1 MGPTFLG
8 LSAVGWNV
16 MLRSW
21 WDKLVAV
28 FLLATV
34 VLGSTYIIYRICCK
48 LMKIWKGR
56 HQQVVVPTAVARYLN
71 RLNNEEKSRAG
82 KTKST
87 EEPKSF
93 GVFLGEF
100 ANPPTASQTRLLSK
114 WDIVVL
120 DPLQRGVLEALS
132 MAETSAPHILGR
144 LDVRALVKS
153 ETSSSDEEVI
163 QLLGTLS
170 ETLRTRFG
178 SHTHSPLTGVL
189 LAGHKMHL
197 QPVVLNEVAKY
208 IHRQGF
214 ELWLEIDTSPT
225 ACLTEHQCRE
235 TNMDLVRGL
244 IYRNGTIRP
253 DGDRQNYFQMADMRQ
268 VMRIVAAQRSRTL
281 MALWETVDDGA
292 EQQYAV
298 VQRTFN
304 WCRFSNSLS
313 WIGSMAA
320 LTDADAAAEQ
330 TVNDKPLGA
339 LMWLKGED
347 IMKAHDFWRA
357 NDEILQTSTTSNH
370 EALYDS
376 LDALVP
382 GLTEKLRQ
390 HPPSSNNESE
400 SNQDYSLP
408 NRTGRLNPP
417 PARLSNSDAQ
427 PHPLSTSAAGDDFTG
442 LGCFHLGLAVAP
454 KDFADL
460 LLAQRHL
467 RELNLLHL
475 IEQEELRNIREQ
487 IKSLHERWSSRVITP
502 GSTESVKDLLDLLT
516 SSIDNTEEPR
526 IRVYTGLHSGF
537 STSSKV
543 QFWGLYDIEA
553 GTGVT
558 DLYLSS
564 KTQDRAATIL
574 HTFLSSRGCSRAECF
589 VAELEMANEQGSL
602 SSIWQLPPR
611 IVYDVEQLSPE
622 ETILFLRRLI
632 LARCEDDNSF
642 LARLREC
649 CEYQL
654 MEIPTLAQLRK
665 LSSTVYLSGHISP
678 ADLVTA
684 RLNWLR
690 EKGCWHPD
698 PSMAISVFEHV
709 ETRVHQILM
718 DCETAL
724 LAQLGVVIQTL
735 LQSNQIDARADIF
748 ALSVFCAFRKLAV
761 DEICLEVL
769 DRNPL
774 PNHAADQAACFSEN
788 FALGSRCESFF
799 DTTARGLGRVI
810 WDRYRSYYMKYQP
823 PPREEG
829 FTDLPSAYAP
839 MQIDLDPQD
848 GKEDVPA
855 YYQIT
860 FLGIFAVPALID
872 IMLLTT
878 IGRGLYLTTF
888 MSSTEKTMATTALML
903 ALLVCGAVGSWI
915 TSGGC
920 YYLYANAFPAM
931 NMFCLT
937 RFVAGLSIVLV
948 GGVGGFIVVAA
959 LKGITAALVFFF
971 YFAML
976 TTYLLT
982 LAALSIYQVPGSS
995 FQSGRTVIMFCIPI
1009 LFISPIVSLWTEHD
1023 IAVYFCVLTCFLVSL
1038 LLGARKT
1045 MSQWSTFYLK
1055 IPHVTDVEVVNWYM
1069 ETIVEAKPL
1078 AEREDMT
1085 DVAMGPHPRRALH
1098 AAVLKE
1104 TNRHF
1109 WTKATPNPL
1118 ISKLAEG
1125 YSSTMFLMGWYCRF
1139 KRTRMPL
1146 PYSATWNLTL
1156 KAGVENMTNMQKGLK
1171 LHGAFLHWRHT
1182 GSDIMSGLLYF
1193 VVALLDKWAAL
1204 VTGGAMVGLSAA
1216 SSAEYRLAVGFGLC
1230 YYLIGAVSLDTVS
1243 QPLWTA
1249 ANENTNQPITSLKF
1263 LRQAT
1268 INDAKA
1274 RRSLYWKSLA
1284 KFFFM
1289 HIWGAAIT
1297 SALMWTFEGSR
1308 NATIMYLGY
1317 LGAYTGLLWYQ
1328 YNKIYCGNDSAKCLT
1343 VACVIGLPAGIVLHL
1358 CLPHFAFSGA
1368 ISLAIGTWIAAIYS
1382 MWLSKIG
1389 WPSFFRPTSSNASDS
1404 NDSEQANST
1413 AASYFVSALE
1423 PYPEISQATLSQTFE
1438 YINDLPADQRYTLAP
1453 SMHPGLRV
1461 IETLLD
1467 QSNSSKS
1474 EILQR
1479 AFPSAKR
1486 MVERTAELWTGG
1498 QTVVELISARH
1509 LAHQDQKIRSL
1520 NRKYGDHLHIYIILG
1535 LDLDGD
1541 EWTINIHRNRKIIA
1555 ESVVQ
1560 ATFEAH
1566 LGLSHEHSML
1576 AELLV
1581 VDDCSGEKL
1590 VLPEGIKRQL
1600 ETSSVER
1607 SRIISNWDRSLL
1619 RYLLMGID
1627 CERDW
1632 ESLPE
1637 QIRSF
1642 LLKRCCGQ
1650 SDPIS
1655 PVEESW
1661 IRSMIR
1667 TSDSIEPVEY
1677 VARCN
1682 LGATLMLS
1690 VYAFATSLDGD
1701 GFWNEEEPP
1710 FPDPSYE
1717 RLLGSVPSCQPQPPL
1732 QSFQLRLSEFNQ
1744 KIQICIKFT
1753 CLALTADPEYQRE
1766 LHYMIHEKPL
1776 LVRWPV
1782 TFLLNGIWS
1791 FCKMLQGFVIPLVL
1805 FHGREKISS
1814 LNSNTKG
1821 MKTVIHKN
1829 RIVIESLSGPS
1840 TCFLAAQPGG
1850 VNRLS
1855 QYSGRHDHEPSD
1867 SAHLMAINTYTDKLI
1882 LRQREEF
1889 RGKEVVNLF
1898 TYEYQQDDK
1907 KSGRKLPIQRQC
1919 LKGDLTGEIVQ
1930 YDERGYIAT
1939 GSTFRG
1945 VNPVKFTYWYRT
1957 SAKFEDEL
1965 LRGEYVFPHITIRV
1979 SWSMPGRKDP
1989 KRLDE
1994 WIPFTKVT
2002 EATFVQ
2008 GSEIHHASWTY
2019 EHKSHPEIST
2029 TLNGELVATPAMI
2042 REDWFHVLE
2051 KPAKCGFLND
2061 NPLLSFS
2068 SGRSSFVSRMLGLNV
2083 KRYPISTSQARTQL
2097 WKIWKGGKELDAVTA
2112 RWLDECLLRSDR
2124 ILKPYWRN
2132 RDLGRLDAAKNYLD
2146 AQADTI
2152 MARVDVDP
2160 EISSWVHVAFKI
2172 SDFYSFGQGG
2182 DSRINTRTLST
2193 QLRDSDDELHILA
2206 MDTSTWPNEPGG
2218 VSACRRDMVN
2228 DLKTIKWH
2236 VVAESANDYG
2246 VPKFQIERNVQ
2257 SLTVIP
2263 QWGLDFLNPT
2273 HGILENIIDSAVV
2286 QRSFDTR
2293 AADIEKNFLPIL
2305 TSLVRCSRTLHMT
2318 RYHIEEATK
2327 ALCDLNTYFETS
2339 RNWNDVWDSDI
2350 VKQKWRE
2357 LWLDESMEDTFPIS
2371 QWWDFEKPTMLQMDQ
2386 ALNLWHRYLFIFSIP
2401 VPEKIPD
2408 VFQASHHFTG
2418 ATYGIICKV
2427 KRQCTLHIWDHC
2439 ISFRELTNFM
2449 SSAVS
2454 FDTPFVNS
2462 SLISLGLMGCILL
2475 EHHADVVLPCA
2486 AYFNPGWEIELGTA
2500 EGVLEHRRTFA
2511 RKIDPVVNGI
2521 CNMERFEPIEKVKTD
2536 KPTAVMLSHVQYIK
2550 DIKNAI
2556 LATDY
2561 IVNKWGFTDYSLHI
2575 YGDMERAASYST
2587 ECQELIAS
2595 KGLRDHCVL
2604 KGLGNP
2610 SVVLQDAWLFLNSS
2624 LSEGLP
2630 LAMGEAALTGTPVV
2644 CTDVGASFCVVT
2656 DGETGDR
2663 FSEVVP
2669 PNDSESLA
2677 RAQISV
2683 LGLLGRWSAYAED
2696 PPGHPPQVLA
2706 YPNPSP
2712 EEVKQITKRIY
2723 DKTAQRRRLGMLGRE
2738 NVLKNFSSDRYLR
2751 EHEQMLWIGKHRS
2764 RTYHART
2771 SRPASVTQSST
2782 WLAVE
2787 KSNFGVSMV
2796 TPPLQT
2802 PRMTPDSWSL
2812 SSSQLE
2818 KKGKLRKKNPRAL
2831 FERRR
2836 AENSMASSRVDL
2848 EDVVTDTEV
2857 V

>member
-1 MGPTFLG
+1 
-8 LSAVGWNV
+8 
-16 MLRSW
+16 
-21 WDKLVAV
+21 
-28 FLLATV
+28 
-34 VLGSTYIIYRICCK
+34 
-48 LMKIWKGR
+48 
-56 HQQVVVPTAVARYLN
+56 
-71 RLNNEEKSRAG
+71 
-82 KTKST
+82 
-87 EEPKSF
+87 
-93 GVFLGEF
+93 
-100 ANPPTASQTRLLSK
+100 
-114 WDIVVL
+114 
-120 DPLQRGVLEALS
+120 
-132 MAETSAPHILGR
+132 
-144 LDVRALVKS
+144 
-153 ETSSSDEEVI
+153 
-163 QLLGTLS
+163 
-170 ETLRTRFG
+170 
-178 SHTHSPLTGVL
+178 
-189 LAGHKMHL
+189 
-197 QPVVLNEVAKY
+197 
-208 IHRQGF
+208 
-214 ELWLEIDTSPT
+214 
-225 ACLTEHQCRE
+225 
-235 TNMDLVRGL
+235 
-244 IYRNGTIRP
+244 
-253 DGDRQNYFQMADMRQ
+253 
-268 VMRIVAAQRSRTL
+268 
-281 MALWETVDDGA
+281 
-292 EQQYAV
+292 
-298 VQRTFN
+298 
-304 WCRFSNSLS
+304 
-313 WIGSMAA
+313 
-320 LTDADAAAEQ
+320 
-330 TVNDKPLGA
+330 
-339 LMWLKGED
+339 MWLKGED
-347 IMKAHDFWRA
+347 IMKAHDIWRS
-357 NDEILQTSTTSNH
+357 NDEVIQTTSTDVD
-370 EALYDS
+370 EELYDS
-376 LDALVP
+376 LNSFVP
-382 GLTEKLRQ
+382 GLREKLQ
-390 HPPSSNNESE
+390 PIPPSDSHECKG
-400 SNQDYSLP
+400 NQLRNLLYRP
-408 NRTGRLNPP
+408 N
-417 PARLSNSDAQ
+417 PASRREYPQTRHDEGDSQ
-427 PHPLSTSAAGDDFTG
+427 VHPLSRSASGDDYTG
-442 LGCFHLGLAVAP
+442 LGCFHLGLSVGP

-467 RELNLLHL
+467 KDLNLLQRM
-475 IEQEELRNIREQ
+475 EQEELRIVGEQ
-487 IKSLHERWSSRVITP
+487 IRVLHQNWSSSPVVP
-502 GSTESVKDLLDLLT
+502 AFSVPVKELLDILT
-516 SSIDNTEEPR
+516 ANDEDGDDDGKAR
-526 IRVYTGLHSGF
+526 IRVYKGLHSGF
-537 STSSKV
+537 STNSKV

-553 GTGVT
+553 STGVL

-564 KTQDRAATIL
+564 KTQDPAGSIL

-589 VAELEMANEQGSL
+589 AAEFLMADLQGSL
-602 SSIWQLPPR
+602 SGTWQLPAR
-611 IVYDVEQLSPE
+611 IMHDMEQLSPE

-632 LARCEDDNSF
+632 LTRCPDDSVF
-642 LARLREC
+642 LARLRDC

-654 MEIPTLAQLRK
+654 MDLPTLAQLRK
-665 LSSTVYLSGHISP
+665 LSSTVYLGGQISP
-678 ADLVTA
+678 SDLVMA
-684 RLNWLR
+684 RLGWLR
-690 EKGCWHPD
+690 DKSCWLPD
-698 PSMAISVFEHV
+698 AAMAISVFKDV

-718 DCETAL
+718 NGETEL
-724 LAQLGVVIQTL
+724 LAQLGVVVQAI
-735 LQSNQIDARADIF
+735 LQRKQIDSRADIF

-761 DEICLEVL
+761 DEIYLEVL

-774 PNHAADQAACFSEN
+774 PNHATDQAACFAEN

-799 DTTARGLGRVI
+799 DTTARCLGRVI
-810 WDRYRSYYMKYQP
+810 SDRYRSYYMQHQP
-823 PPREEG
+823 PRREEG
-829 FTDLPSAYAP
+829 FTELPSAYAP
-839 MQIDLDPQD
+839 MQVDLDPQD
-848 GKEDVPA
+848 GKEVVPA

-888 MSSTEKTMATTALML
+888 MTSTEKTMATTALML

-937 RFVAGLSIVLV
+937 RFVAGIAIVLI
-948 GGVGGFIVVAA
+948 GGLGGFVAVSV
-959 LKGITAALVFFF
+959 LRGITAAFVFFF

-995 FQSGRTVIMFCIPI
+995 FQSGRTVIMLCIPI
-1009 LFISPIVSLWTEHD
+1009 LFISPIVSLWTAHD
-1023 IAVYFCVLTCFLVSL
+1023 IAVYFCVLSIFLLSL
-1038 LLGARKT
+1038 LYGARKT
-1045 MSQWSTFYLK
+1045 MSQWSTWYLN
-1055 IPHVTDVEVVNWYM
+1055 IPHVTDVEVVSWYVNTRDGCNSSPGDM
-1069 ETIVEAKPL
+1069 E
-1078 AEREDMT
+1078 

-1098 AAVLKE
+1098 AAVLAE
-1104 TNRHF
+1104 CNRQF
-1109 WTKATPNPL
+1109 WTRATTDPL
-1118 ISKLAEG
+1118 VLKLAKG
-1125 YSSTMFLMGWYCRF
+1125 HSSTMFLMAWYCRF

-1146 PYSATWNLTL
+1146 AYSATWNLTL
-1156 KAGVENMTNMQKGLK
+1156 KAALENMTNMQKGLK

-1204 VTGGAMVGLSAA
+1204 VSGGAMVGLSAA

-1249 ANENTNQPITSLKF
+1249 ANENTDQPITSLKF
-1263 LRQAT
+1263 LRQANK
-1268 INDAKA
+1268 NDVKA
-1274 RRSLYWKSLA
+1274 RQALYWKSLA

-1289 HIWGAAIT
+1289 HIWGISIT

-1308 NATIMYLGY
+1308 NATVMYLGY

-1343 VACVIGLPAGIVLHL
+1343 VACVIGLPTGIVLHVY
-1358 CLPHFAFSGA
+1358 LPYFAFSGA
-1368 ISLAIGTWIAAIYS
+1368 ISLAVGTWIAAFYS
-1382 MWLSKIG
+1382 MRLSRIG
-1389 WPSFFRPTSSNASDS
+1389 WPSIFWSA
-1404 NDSEQANST
+1404 T
-1413 AASYFVSALE
+1413 AAQTSVDDEDSKPCPPSYFVSALH
-1423 PYPEISQATLSQTFE
+1423 PYPETSQATLSRTFDSLS
-1438 YINDLPADQRYTLAP
+1438 DLPIEERYKLEPTE
-1453 SMHPGLRV
+1453 HPGARV
-1461 IETLLD
+1461 LETLLD
-1467 QSNSSKS
+1467 HGSSSKS
-1474 EILQR
+1474 DILFR
-1479 AFPSAKR
+1479 AFPSSKDMLR
-1486 MVERTAELWTGG
+1486 QTAEIWTAGR
-1498 QTVVELISARH
+1498 TVVELVSTKY
-1509 LAHQDQKIRSL
+1509 LPHQEQKFRSI
-1520 NRKYGDHLHIYIILG
+1520 NRKDGDDLHIFVFLG

-1541 EWTINIHRNRKIIA
+1541 EWTMNIHRNRKIIA
-1555 ESVVQ
+1555 EAVVQ

-1566 LGLSHEHSML
+1566 LGLSHDHSML

-1581 VDDCSGEKL
+1581 VSDRGGEKL
-1590 VLPEGIKRQL
+1590 VVPEGIKRQV
-1600 ETSSVER
+1600 ETSAKER
-1607 SRIISNWDRSLL
+1607 TRIISNWDRSLL
-1619 RYLLMGID
+1619 QYLLLGLD

-1632 ESLPE
+1632 DHLPK
-1637 QIRSF
+1637 QVRAF

-1650 SDPIS
+1650 SDPIC
-1655 PVEESW
+1655 PVIESW
-1661 IRSMIR
+1661 IRSRMCP
-1667 TSDSIEPVEY
+1667 TDSIDPGEF

-1690 VYAFATSLDGD
+1690 LYAFAMSLDGD
-1701 GFWNEEEPP
+1701 ELWDEDNLP
-1710 FPDPSYE
+1710 FSDPSYE
-1717 RLLGSVPSCQPQPPL
+1717 RLLGSSSLPVSG
-1732 QSFQLRLSEFNQ
+1732 QSRTLLELLRRRLSAF
-1744 KIQICIKFT
+1744 IQSIQNCIKFT

-1766 LHYMIHEKPL
+1766 LHYMTNDKSAVI
-1776 LVRWPV
+1776 RWPV
-1782 TFLLNGIWS
+1782 TFTLNSIWS
-1791 FCKMLQGFVIPLVL
+1791 FCKMLQGYIIPLVL
-1805 FHGREKISS
+1805 FHGREKVYN
-1814 LNSNTKG
+1814 LYSNTRG
-1821 MKTVIHKN
+1821 MKTIIHKN

-1840 TCFLAAQPGG
+1840 TCFLAAQSDGAS
-1850 VNRLS
+1850 RLS

-1867 SAHLMAINTYTDKLI
+1867 SKQLMAINTYTDKLI

-1889 RGKEVVNLF
+1889 REQRVVNMF
-1898 TYEYQQDDK
+1898 TYEYREDGK
-1907 KSGRKLPIQRQC
+1907 KSGHKFPMQRQC
-1919 LKGDLTGEIVQ
+1919 LKGDSTGEIVQ
-1930 YDERGYIAT
+1930 YDNRGYIST
-1939 GSTFRG
+1939 GSSIRG

-1965 LRGEYVFPHITIRV
+1965 LRGEYIFPHITIRV

-1989 KRLDE
+1989 RRLDE
-1994 WIPFTKVT
+1994 WIPFAKVT

-2008 GSEIHHASWTY
+2008 GSDVHHASWTY

-2029 TLNGELVATPAMI
+2029 TLNGELVATPEMI
-2042 REDWFHVLE
+2042 RDDWFQVLK
-2051 KPAKCGFLND
+2051 KPVKCGFLND
-2061 NPLLSFS
+2061 NPLLSYS
-2068 SGRSSFVSRMLGLNV
+2068 SGKSSFASRVLGLNV
-2083 KRYPISTSQARTQL
+2083 KMYPISTSQARTQL
-2097 WKIWKGGKELDAVTA
+2097 WKSWKGGKELDAVTA
-2112 RWLDECLLRSDR
+2112 RWLDEGLLRSDR
-2124 ILKPYWRN
+2124 ILNSYWRN
-2132 RDLGRLDAAKNYLD
+2132 RDRGRLNAAKEYLD

-2160 EISSWVHVAFKI
+2160 EISSWVHIAFKI

-2228 DLKTIKWH
+2228 DLKTIRWH

-2246 VPKFQIERNVQ
+2246 VPKFQIEKNVQ

-2305 TSLVRCSRTLHMT
+2305 TSLVRCSRTLRMT
-2318 RYHIEEATK
+2318 PSHVEEATT
-2327 ALCDLNTYFETS
+2327 ALCDLNTYFESS
-2339 RNWNDVWDSDI
+2339 RNWNDVWDSDV
-2350 VKQKWRE
+2350 VKHKWRE
-2357 LWLDESMEDTFPIS
+2357 LWLDEDMDDAFPIS
-2371 QWWDFEKPTMLQMDQ
+2371 KWWDFEKPTMLQMDQ

-2418 ATYGIICKV
+2418 ATYGILCKV

-2500 EGVLEHRRTFA
+2500 EGVLEHRKTFA

-2556 LATDY
+2556 LAADY

-2610 SVVLQDAWLFLNSS
+2610 SLVLQDAWLFLNSS

-2656 DGETGDR
+2656 DGETGNR

-2677 RAQISV
+2677 RAQISI
-2683 LGLLGRWSAYAED
+2683 LGLLGRWSVYAED
-2696 PPGHPPQVLA
+2696 APGSPPQVLA

-2712 EEVKQITKRIY
+2712 EEVKQITQRMY

-2771 SRPASVTQSST
+2771 SKPASVVQSSA

-2787 KSNFGVSMV
+2787 KSTFGVSMV
-2796 TPPLQT
+2796 TPPVQS

-2812 SSSQLE
+2812 SSQVE
-2818 KKGKLRKKNPRAL
+2818 PKGKLRKKNRRSPY
-2831 FERRR
+2831 ERRHTH
-2836 AENSMASSRVDL
+2836 NSMASSRVESDDIVI
-2848 EDVVTDTEV
+2848 EGDVV
-2857 V
+2857 